1 MKEQTIYI
9 YQTHKKARLTLIE
22 DGKVIVD
29 FRGPKD
35 TELLRQLTE
44 VDKKR
49 FNIDPENTNFPGYEI
64 DSFHDCYL
72 CRFLVG
78 RRLI

>member
-9 YQTHKKARLTLIE
+9 YQAYKKARLTLIE

-35 TELLRQLTE
+35 EELLKLLTE
-44 VDKKR
+44 VDRKR
-49 FNIDPENTNFPGYEI
+49 FNIDPENTNFIGYEI

-72 CRFLVG
+72 CRFLAG